1 MIPFRK
7 SPKDPDLN
15 HFLQHLC
22 RSSNDT
28 EFTVQAHQ
36 MDIMDVVGLIES
48 TIGILVDA
56 HVFMQ
61 INIFSKHKSMGVPKN
76 LPACLELD
84 R

>member
-7 SPKDPDLN
+7 SPIDPDLN

-22 RSSNDT
+22 RSSNNT
-28 EFTVQAHQ
+28 EFTAQAHQ
-36 MDIMDVVGLIES
+36 MDSMDFVGLMER

-56 HVFMQ
+56 HLFMQ
-61 INIFSKHKSMGVPKN
+61 INIFSNHKSMGVPKN
-76 LPACLELD
+76 LPACLEPD